1 MIKVI
6 IADDHKIFRQGVSAL
21 ISAEDDIKVIGEAG
35 NEQDL
40 KQLLG
45 ADLPDLILMDIT
57 FGESSGIDLTNF
69 VTTRYAG
76 IKILAFSMHD
86 EKSYVLKML
95 EAGATGYLV
104 KSAGKEEMTAAIRT
118 VAKGDGYFSQEISA
132 LLLRHFSKKDT
143 TTNSKVG
150 EELTTREVEVLKLIA
165 DEYSNPEIAEKLFI
179 STRTVDTHRRNLLDK
194 LRLKNTAGLVKYAI
208 QHDLLD

>member
-6 IADDHKIFRQGVSAL
+6 IADDHKIFRQGISAL
-21 ISAEDDIKVIGEAG
+21 ISDEEDIKVIGEAG

-45 ADLPDLILMDIT
+45 TDLPDLILMDIT
-57 FGESSGIDLTNF
+57 FGESNGIELTNHL
-69 VTTRYAG
+69 TSKYPG

-95 EAGATGYLV
+95 EAGATGYLI
-104 KSAGKEEMTAAIRT
+104 KSAGKEEMITGIRT
-118 VAKGDGYFSQEISA
+118 VAKGDGYFSQEVST
-132 LLLRHFSKKDT
+132 LLLRHFSKKDKT
-143 TTNSKVG
+143 SSKVG
-150 EELTTREVEVLKLIA
+150 EELTARELEVLKLIA

-194 LRLKNTAGLVKYAI
+194 LRVKNTAGLVKYAI
-208 QHDLLD
+208 KHDLLDS